1 MPWHITL
8 FYFFVFLGTVLGLL
22 FFFKK
27 QGDRFANILLGTYA
41 LLFSFELLYNCF
53 KWSGYLTNES
63 FAHLIAIQAPIW
75 VIYGPLVYIYVRQ
88 VLQKTGFKRND
99 LWFLLPVIIII
110 GLGFPFY
117 GMSASEKVRILQEGS
132 YYQNVYMPQNGIWPI
147 MLLMFFYA
155 WLTYHR
161 FGPSKNLGFRENKWL
176 KWFIGSYLGFVLAF
190 FFYVFMVR
198 FELMDYR
205 YDYFVDIVIVFFI
218 GMLSFFGFVQ
228 PEVFE
233 GKALNEVLPFIK
245 YRKTGLSD
253 ALSEEMKHKLLDLM
267 KHEKPY
273 LENTLRLDD
282 LANKMNLSRNHTSQI
297 INQHFNL
304 SFFDFVNK
312 YRIDEAKHL
321 LAETQDG
328 KTTIAQIAYDV
339 GFNNRAS
346 FYKAFKKFEGKSP
359 REYLKPQRAS

>member
-1 MPWHITL
+1 MPWYIIL
-8 FYFFVFLGTVLGLL
+8 FYLFVFLGSVLGLL

-27 QGDRFANILLGTYA
+27 QGDRLANILLGTFA
-41 LLFSFELLYNCF
+41 LLFSYELLYNCF
-53 KWSGYLTNES
+53 KWSGYLTDES
-63 FAHLIAIQAPIW
+63 FAHLIATQDPLW
-75 VIYGPLVYIYVRQ
+75 VIYGSLVYIYVRQ
-88 VLQKTGFKRND
+88 VLRGTGFKKND
-99 LWFLLPVIIII
+99 LWFLVPVIIIVV
-110 GLGFPFY
+110 LGFPFY
-117 GMSASEKVRILQEGS
+117 GMGASEKVQVIQEGT
-132 YYQNVYMPQNGIWPI
+132 YYKNVHMPKNGIWAI

-161 FGPSKNLGFRENKWL
+161 FGPSRTPGFRENRWL
-176 KWFIGSYLGFVLAF
+176 KWFIGCYFGYVLAF

-233 GKALNEVLPFIK
+233 GKAFKEVIPFIK
-245 YRKTGLSD
+245 YRKTGMSE
-253 ALSEEMKHKLLDLM
+253 ALSIEMKHKLLAIMD
-267 KHEKPY
+267 KEKPY

-282 LANKMNLSRNHTSQI
+282 LAKKMNLSRNHTSQI

-304 SFFDFVNK
+304 SFFDFVNR
-312 YRIDEAKHL
+312 YRIEEAKRL
-321 LAETQDG
+321 LAEAQDG
-328 KTTIAQIAYDV
+328 KTTITQIAYDV

-346 FYKAFKKFEGKSP
+346 FYKAFKKFEGQSP
-359 REYLKPQRAS
+359 SQYLKPQHAS